1 MLSSLP
7 KAVSL
12 RCTSAA
18 ARWINSSF
26 HGSKA
31 LAERSGAL
39 ALKLSQLEYVHREI
53 GEYPVLLLDDVMS
66 ELDDSRRAQLL
77 LFIDGRVQTF
87 ITVNDKE
94 WIPALPGNA
103 YFKICGGT
111 ISEG

>member
-1 MLSSLP
+1 
-7 KAVSL
+7 
-12 RCTSAA
+12 
-18 ARWINSSF
+18 
-26 HGSKA
+26 
-31 LAERSGAL
+31 
-39 ALKLSQLEYVHREI
+39 
-53 GEYPVLLLDDVMS
+53 MS